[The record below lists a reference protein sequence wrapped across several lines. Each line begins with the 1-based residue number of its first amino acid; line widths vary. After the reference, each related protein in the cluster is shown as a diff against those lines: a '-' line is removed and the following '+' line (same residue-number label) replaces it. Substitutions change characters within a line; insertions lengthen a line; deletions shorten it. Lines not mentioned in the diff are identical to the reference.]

1 MKVSQNDTEMSRPVD
16 FRSMLVDFR
25 SHSVDFR
32 RELR

>member
-1 MKVSQNDTEMSRPVD
+1 MKVSQNDIEMSRPVD

-25 SHSVDFR
+25 SHPVDFR